1 MKEKEK
7 GSMAKGFTLLE
18 TSIALAIM
26 AILIYVAGM
35 SLQNLVPKYKLEKSV
50 REAGTTLHA
59 ARAKALYKGRSHRV
73 KFGSGATAV
82 ESYDPD
88 RKAWILE
95 ERHTAEGVT
104 IEANN
109 SPVFGPDGAV
119 SGLATVLISNRWGSY
134 KITLAITGRI
144 KTTKLS

>member
-1 MKEKEK
+1 MR
-7 GSMAKGFTLLE
+7 KGFTLLE
-18 TSIALAIM
+18 TSIALAVA

-35 SLQNLVPKYKLEKSV
+35 SLQGLVPKYRLEKSV
-50 REAGTTLHA
+50 REAGAALHA

-73 KFGSGATAV
+73 KFGAGATAL

-88 RKAWILE
+88 HKTWVLE
-95 ERHTAEGVT
+95 ERHPAEGVT

-109 SPVFGPDGAV
+109 APVFTPDGAV
-119 SGLATVLISNRWGSY
+119 SGLATVTISNRWGSY

-144 KTTKLS
+144 KTTRLS

>member
-1 MKEKEK
+1 MTGKES
-7 GSMAKGFTLLE
+7 GDVRKGFTLLE
-18 TSIALAIM
+18 TSLALAIM

-35 SLQNLVPKYKLEKSV
+35 SLQNLVPKYRLEKSV
-50 REAGTTLHA
+50 REAGATLHA

-73 KFGSGATAV
+73 KFGSGGTAL

-95 ERHTAEGVT
+95 ERRVDEGVT

-109 SPVFGPDGAV
+109 VPVFGPDGAV
-119 SGLATVLISNRWGSY
+119 SGLATVVISNRWGSY